1 METNVAQSR
10 FWNAAGNENSRM
22 WKELD
27 VAAESGVWVFKIR
40 GMEKYICLLWKWWNK
55 VLEAQPNLVQIEGWN
70 KNKSTSTKLGI
81 LLSLSLQ
88 G

>member
-10 FWNAAGNENSRM
+10 FWNAAGNESSQM

-40 GMEKYICLLWKWWNK
+40 GMEKYICLL
-55 VLEAQPNLVQIEGWN
+55 
-70 KNKSTSTKLGI
+70 
-81 LLSLSLQ
+81 
-88 G
+88 